1 MDSGGLWG
9 GAITF
14 SDTED
19 GFAKVKLCLLDDG
32 MFERKT
38 ESEDTFLHLCL
49 FEKQPTNQ
57 YEKKSF

>member
-38 ESEDTFLHLCL
+38 ESEDTFLHLVM
-49 FEKQPTNQ
+49 FEKAPRIQ
-57 YEKKSF
+57 